1 MSGSD
6 PTHAP
11 ARSPPPEARSM
22 TPRTAS
28 TPDFDR
34 QQRRGFWLRTLHQWH
49 WISSAVCLVGMLLF
63 AVTGITLNHAAKI
76 EGTPQVD
83 NRTLVLPAPLL
94 QSLADVPE
102 GNAPLPAELAGWLSD
117 ALDASIGGR
126 DAEWS
131 EYEVYLSM
139 PGPGR
144 DAWLSIDR
152 ASGEVEYERTGRGAI
167 AYLNDLH
174 KGRNAGPAWSWFID
188 IFALACVVFT
198 VTGLFLLQLH
208 ARQRRMTWPYVGL
221 GLVVPVLLALLF
233 IH

>member
-1 MSGSD
+1 MACATTTRTTPCCTSARSTGSTNTSASMRGSTTCSMRISPRSRPAGARTRRAANGRRPTWTTTTTRTRRGTCGCASTSGSD

-11 ARSPPPEARSM
+11 ALSPPPEARSM

-102 GNAPLPAELAGWLSD
+102 GNAPLPAELAAWLSE

-131 EYEVYLSM
+131 GYEVYLSL

-144 DAWLSIDR
+144 DAWL
-152 ASGEVEYERTGRGAI
+152 
-167 AYLNDLH
+167 
-174 KGRNAGPAWSWFID
+174 
-188 IFALACVVFT
+188 
-198 VTGLFLLQLH
+198 
-208 ARQRRMTWPYVGL
+208 
-221 GLVVPVLLALLF
+221 
-233 IH
+233 